1 MSTEWGTPFAVSPF
15 FSFNDLCSNGIA
27 KLPGAGR
34 NLTPGDSRPQ
44 HSAQASDLQRI
55 ERRIPTIMGNDG
67 HTTLLFQVEPALIPP
82 CFTPLFSRG
91 VQVSACL
98 ECSLKELMC
107 QQIGLAEDYLE
118 NRVQT
123 VFLNGHPVDDV
134 KQATVGEG
142 AIVAL
147 SAAMPGLAGAV
158 LRKGGVLA
166 TLRKNI
172 TYRND
177 ASARE
182 TCEGKVIVKLFNMTT
197 REVGPLLLARGIW
210 MEGAELRELL
220 DRCEDPFKKGCR
232 RVILGNNPIG
242 LEDLKSRIKGNDT
255 LFLKVVTEGTSKK

>member
-1 MSTEWGTPFAVSPF
+1 M
-15 FSFNDLCSNGIA
+15 GI
-27 KLPGAGR
+27 
-34 NLTPGDSRPQ
+34 
-44 HSAQASDLQRI
+44 
-55 ERRIPTIMGNDG
+55 DG
-67 HTTLLFQVEPALIPP
+67 HTALRIQVEPALIPP
-82 CFTPLFSRG
+82 CFAPLFSQG
-91 VQVSACL
+91 VRVSACL

-107 QQIGLAEDYLE
+107 HQIGMAEDYLE

-134 KQATVGEG
+134 DRATVGEG
-142 AIVAL
+142 ATVAL

-182 TCEGKVIVKLFNMTT
+182 TCKGRVIVKLFNMTT

-210 MEGAELRELL
+210 MEGAELREVL
-220 DRCEDPFKKGCR
+220 DRCEDLFRKGCR
-232 RVILGNNPIG
+232 RAILDDSPIG
-242 LEDLKSRIKGNDT
+242 LDDLRSRIKDKDT
-255 LFLKVVTEGTSKK
+255 LFLQVDTE

>member
-1 MSTEWGTPFAVSPF
+1 MGTDDHTV
-15 FSFNDLCSNGIA
+15 L
-27 KLPGAGR
+27 
-34 NLTPGDSRPQ
+34 
-44 HSAQASDLQRI
+44 RI
-55 ERRIPTIMGNDG
+55 
-67 HTTLLFQVEPALIPP
+67 QVEPALIPP

-91 VQVSACL
+91 VRVSACL

-107 QQIGLAEDYLE
+107 GQIGLTEDYLE

-134 KQATVGEG
+134 NRAIVGEW
-142 AIVAL
+142 ATVAL

-172 TYRND
+172 THRNN

-210 MEGAELRELL
+210 MEGGELGEIL
-220 DRCEDPFKKGCR
+220 DRCEDMLRKGCR
-232 RVILGNNPIG
+232 QTMLDNSSVG
-242 LEDLKSRIKGNDT
+242 LDDLRSRIKDHDT
-255 LFLKVVTEGTSKK
+255 LFLQVTTKSPTQK

>member
-1 MSTEWGTPFAVSPF
+1 
-15 FSFNDLCSNGIA
+15 
-27 KLPGAGR
+27 
-34 NLTPGDSRPQ
+34 
-44 HSAQASDLQRI
+44 
-55 ERRIPTIMGNDG
+55 MGNDG
-67 HTTLLFQVEPALIPP
+67 QTEVRFQVEPALIPP

-91 VQVSACL
+91 VRVSACL

-107 QQIGLAEDYLE
+107 GQIGLTEDYLE

-123 VFLNGHPVDDV
+123 VFLDGHPVDDV
-134 KQATVGEG
+134 NQATVGEG
-142 AIVAL
+142 ATVAL

-172 TYRND
+172 THRND

-210 MEGAELRELL
+210 MKGAELMEVIDRCRELL
-220 DRCEDPFKKGCR
+220 REGCR
-232 RVILGNNPIG
+232 RATLDNSPIG
-242 LEDLKSRIKGNDT
+242 FDDLRSHIKDQDT
-255 LFLKVVTEGTSKK
+255 LFLQVNPE

>member
-1 MSTEWGTPFAVSPF
+1 
-15 FSFNDLCSNGIA
+15 
-27 KLPGAGR
+27 
-34 NLTPGDSRPQ
+34 
-44 HSAQASDLQRI
+44 
-55 ERRIPTIMGNDG
+55 MGNDSQ
-67 HTTLLFQVEPALIPP
+67 TAVQLQVEPALIPS

-98 ECSLKELMC
+98 ECSLKDLMC
-107 QQIGLAEDYLE
+107 RQIGMAEDYLE

-134 KQATVGEG
+134 NRATVGEG
-142 AIVAL
+142 ATVAL

-210 MEGAELRELL
+210 MEGTELKEVLY
-220 DRCEDPFKKGCR
+220 RCEDLLRKGCR
-232 RVILGNNPIG
+232 RVMLDNSPIS
-242 LEDLKSRIKGNDT
+242 LDDLRSRIKDKDT
-255 LFLKVVTEGTSKK
+255 LFFQVDTEGPSKK

>member
-1 MSTEWGTPFAVSPF
+1 
-15 FSFNDLCSNGIA
+15 
-27 KLPGAGR
+27 
-34 NLTPGDSRPQ
+34 
-44 HSAQASDLQRI
+44 
-55 ERRIPTIMGNDG
+55 MGNDS
-67 HTTLLFQVEPALIPP
+67 HTAVQLQVEPALIPP

-98 ECSLKELMC
+98 ECSLKDLMC
-107 QQIGLAEDYLE
+107 RQIGMAEDYLE

-134 KQATVGEG
+134 NRATVGEG
-142 AIVAL
+142 ATVAL

-210 MEGAELRELL
+210 MEGTELKEVL
-220 DRCEDPFKKGCR
+220 DRCEDLLRKGCR
-232 RVILGNNPIG
+232 RVMLDNSPISLG
-242 LEDLKSRIKGNDT
+242 DLRSRIKDKDT
-255 LFLKVVTEGTSKK
+255 LFFQVDTEGPSKK

>member
-1 MSTEWGTPFAVSPF
+1 
-15 FSFNDLCSNGIA
+15 
-27 KLPGAGR
+27 
-34 NLTPGDSRPQ
+34 
-44 HSAQASDLQRI
+44 
-55 ERRIPTIMGNDG
+55 MGNDG
-67 HTTLLFQVEPALIPP
+67 HTALLFQVEPALIPP

-107 QQIGLAEDYLE
+107 RQIGLAEDYLE

-134 KQATVGEG
+134 NQATVGEG

-172 TYRND
+172 TYQND

-197 REVGPLLLARGIW
+197 REVGPLLLTRGIW
-210 MEGAELRELL
+210 MEGAELKEVL
-220 DRCEDPFKKGCR
+220 DRCEDLFRKGCR
-232 RVILGNNPIG
+232 RVMLDNSPISID
-242 LEDLKSRIKGNDT
+242 DLRPRIKDKDT
-255 LFLKVVTEGTSKK
+255 LFFQVDTEGPSKK

>member
-1 MSTEWGTPFAVSPF
+1 
-15 FSFNDLCSNGIA
+15 
-27 KLPGAGR
+27 
-34 NLTPGDSRPQ
+34 
-44 HSAQASDLQRI
+44 
-55 ERRIPTIMGNDG
+55 MGNDG
-67 HTTLLFQVEPALIPP
+67 HTALLFQVEPALIPP

-107 QQIGLAEDYLE
+107 RQIGLAEDYLK

-134 KQATVGEG
+134 NQATVGEG

-210 MEGAELRELL
+210 MEGTELRELL
-220 DRCEDPFKKGCR
+220 DRCDDLLRKGCR
-232 RVILGNNPIG
+232 QTMLNNSPIG
-242 LEDLKSRIKGNDT
+242 LDDLRLRIKDKDS
-255 LFLKVVTEGTSKK
+255 LFLQVITA

>member
-1 MSTEWGTPFAVSPF
+1 ME
-15 FSFNDLCSNGIA
+15 
-27 KLPGAGR
+27 
-34 NLTPGDSRPQ
+34 
-44 HSAQASDLQRI
+44 
-55 ERRIPTIMGNDG
+55 NDG
-67 HTTLLFQVEPALIPP
+67 HTALRFQVEPALIPP

-91 VQVSACL
+91 VRVSAFL
-98 ECSLKELMC
+98 ECNLRELMC
-107 QQIGLAEDYLE
+107 RQIGLAEDYLE

-134 KQATVGEG
+134 DRATVGEG
-142 AIVAL
+142 ATVAL

-210 MEGAELRELL
+210 MKGAELRELL
-220 DRCEDPFKKGCR
+220 YRCD
-232 RVILGNNPIG
+232 
-242 LEDLKSRIKGNDT
+242 DLLIKGFLGAMLNDSPISLQDLGSRVKDKET
-255 LFLKVVTEGTSKK
+255 LFLQVVTE

>member
-1 MSTEWGTPFAVSPF
+1 
-15 FSFNDLCSNGIA
+15 
-27 KLPGAGR
+27 
-34 NLTPGDSRPQ
+34 
-44 HSAQASDLQRI
+44 
-55 ERRIPTIMGNDG
+55 MGNDS
-67 HTTLLFQVEPALIPP
+67 HTAVQLQVEPALIPP

-98 ECSLKELMC
+98 ECSLKDLMC
-107 QQIGLAEDYLE
+107 RQIGLAEDYLE

-134 KQATVGEG
+134 NQATVGEG
-142 AIVAL
+142 ATVAL

-158 LRKGGVLA
+158 LRKGGTLA
-166 TLRKNI
+166 ALRKDI

-210 MEGAELRELL
+210 MEGTELKEVL
-220 DRCEDPFKKGCR
+220 DRCEDLLRKGCR
-232 RVILGNNPIG
+232 RAMLDNSPIS
-242 LEDLKSRIKGNDT
+242 LDDLRSRIKDKDT
-255 LFLKVVTEGTSKK
+255 LFFQVDTEGPSKK

>member
-1 MSTEWGTPFAVSPF
+1 
-15 FSFNDLCSNGIA
+15 
-27 KLPGAGR
+27 
-34 NLTPGDSRPQ
+34 
-44 HSAQASDLQRI
+44 
-55 ERRIPTIMGNDG
+55 MGNDG
-67 HTTLLFQVEPALIPP
+67 HTALQLQVEPALIPP

-91 VQVSACL
+91 VRVSACL
-98 ECSLKELMC
+98 ECSLKELLC
-107 QQIGLAEDYLE
+107 RQIGLAEDYLE

-134 KQATVGEG
+134 DRTTVGEG

-172 TYRND
+172 TYHND

-182 TCEGKVIVKLFNMTT
+182 TCEGRVVVKLFNMTT
-197 REVGPLLLARGIW
+197 REAGPLLLARGIW

-220 DRCEDPFKKGCR
+220 DRCEDLLGKGCR
-232 RVILGNNPIG
+232 RAMIDNSPIS
-242 LEDLKSRIKGNDT
+242 LQDLRSRIKGKDT
-255 LFLKVVTEGTSKK
+255 LFLQVKTEGSIKN

>member
-1 MSTEWGTPFAVSPF
+1 
-15 FSFNDLCSNGIA
+15 
-27 KLPGAGR
+27 
-34 NLTPGDSRPQ
+34 
-44 HSAQASDLQRI
+44 
-55 ERRIPTIMGNDG
+55 MGNG
-67 HTTLLFQVEPALIPP
+67 RYTALQLQVEPALIPP

-98 ECSLKELMC
+98 ECSLKDLMC
-107 QQIGLAEDYLE
+107 RQIGLAEDYLE

-134 KQATVGEG
+134 NRATVGKG
-142 AIVAL
+142 ATVAL

-210 MEGAELRELL
+210 MEGTELKEVL
-220 DRCEDPFKKGCR
+220 DRCEDLLRKGCR
-232 RVILGNNPIG
+232 RVMLGNSPIS
-242 LEDLKSRIKGNDT
+242 LYDLRSRIKDKDT
-255 LFLKVVTEGTSKK
+255 LFFQVVTEGPSKK